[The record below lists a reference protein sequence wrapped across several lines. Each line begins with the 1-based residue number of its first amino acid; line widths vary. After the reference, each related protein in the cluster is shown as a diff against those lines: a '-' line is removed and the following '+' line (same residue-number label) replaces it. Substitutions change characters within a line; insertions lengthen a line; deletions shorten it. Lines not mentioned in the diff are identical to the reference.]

1 MSKGLNKRQ
10 FRTEVFK
17 GIFELDFYNEEYK
30 SEQLELLYDENTHPE
45 GVTVTEKDAEEVKG
59 KCDDII
65 KNLDA
70 IDKRIEDSLDKWTI
84 NRIGKVELAILR
96 VAVYEYDYDK
106 LEAPIVINEAVE
118 IAKVYGGDKS
128 GSFVNG
134 VMAKIVK

>member
-17 GIFELDFYNEEYK
+17 GIFELDFYDGDSKN
-30 SEQLELLYDENTHPE
+30 EQLELLYDESTHLE
-45 GVTVTEKDAEEVKG
+45 GVTVPDKDAEEVKG

-65 KNLDA
+65 KNLDT

-84 NRIGKVELAILR
+84 NRIGKVELALLR
-96 VAVYEYDYDK
+96 VAVYEYDFDK

-128 GSFVNG
+128 GSFING
-134 VMAKIVK
+134 VLAKIVR